1 MEAFTVNVHFIE
13 TFGHEEL
20 IVMVLAAI

>member
-1 MEAFTVNVHFIE
+1 MKAFSVNVDFIE

-20 IVMVLAAI
+20 IVMALAAI